1 MNSNKQNLINKI
13 KYRSQYRG
21 TKEMDLL
28 LGKFV
33 KMYIDEFNDRELK
46 QLEQFLKI
54 DDDTLLKFYL
64 DKKSELKLKDNK
76 ISQLFKNF
84 KI

>member
-1 MNSNKQNLINKI
+1 
-13 KYRSQYRG
+13 
-21 TKEMDLL
+21 MDLL

-33 KMYIDEFNDRELK
+33 KKYIDKFSDKELEH
-46 QLEQFLKI
+46 LEQFLKI

-64 DKKSELKLKDNK
+64 DKKNELKLKDNK
-76 ISQLFKNF
+76 IFQLFKSF

>member
-1 MNSNKQNLINKI
+1 MKKKSLLKKKI
-13 KYRSQYRG
+13 IYRSEYRG

-33 KMYIDEFNDRELK
+33 KMYIDEFNDRELE

-54 DDDTLLKFYL
+54 DDNTLLKFYL
-64 DKKSELKLKDNK
+64 DKKNELKLKDNK
-76 ISQLFKNF
+76 ISQLFKSF

>member
-1 MNSNKQNLINKI
+1 MKKESILKKKI
-13 KYRSQYRG
+13 IYRSEYRG

-33 KMYIDEFNDRELK
+33 KKYIDEFSDKELE
-46 QLEQFLKI
+46 QLEQFLMI

-64 DKKSELKLKDNK
+64 GKKNELKLKDNK
-76 ISQLFKNF
+76 IFQLFKSF

>member
-1 MNSNKQNLINKI
+1 MKKKSILKKKI
-13 KYRSQYRG
+13 IYRSEYRG

-33 KMYIDEFNDRELK
+33 KKYIDKFSDKELEH
-46 QLEQFLKI
+46 LEQFLKI

-64 DKKSELKLKDNK
+64 DKKNELKLKDNK
-76 ISQLFKNF
+76 IFQLFKSF

>member
-1 MNSNKQNLINKI
+1 MKKKSILKKKI
-13 KYRSQYRG
+13 IYRSEYRG

-33 KMYIDEFNDRELK
+33 KKYIDEFSDKELE
-46 QLEQFLKI
+46 QLEQFLMI

-64 DKKSELKLKDNK
+64 DKKNELKLKDNK
-76 ISQLFKNF
+76 IFQLFKSF

>member
-1 MNSNKQNLINKI
+1 MKKESILKKKI
-13 KYRSQYRG
+13 IYRSEYRG

-33 KMYIDEFNDRELK
+33 KMYIDEFNDRELE

-54 DDDTLLKFYL
+54 DDNTLLKFYL
-64 DKKSELKLKDNK
+64 DKKNELKLKDNK
-76 ISQLFKNF
+76 ISQLFKSF

>member
-1 MNSNKQNLINKI
+1 MKKKSILKKKI
-13 KYRSQYRG
+13 IYRSEYRG

-33 KMYIDEFNDRELK
+33 KKYIDEFSDKELE
-46 QLEQFLKI
+46 QLEQFLMI

-64 DKKSELKLKDNK
+64 GKKNELKLKDNK
-76 ISQLFKNF
+76 IFQLFKSF

>member
-1 MNSNKQNLINKI
+1 MKKESILKKKI
-13 KYRSQYRG
+13 IYRSEYRG

-33 KMYIDEFNDRELK
+33 KKYIDKFSDKELEH
-46 QLEQFLKI
+46 LEQFLKI

-64 DKKSELKLKDNK
+64 DKKNELKLKDNK
-76 ISQLFKNF
+76 IFQLFKSF

>member
-1 MNSNKQNLINKI
+1 MKKESILKKKI
-13 KYRSQYRG
+13 IYRSEYRG

-33 KMYIDEFNDRELK
+33 KKYIDEFSDKELE

-64 DKKSELKLKDNK
+64 DKKNELKLKDNK
-76 ISQLFKNF
+76 IFQLFKSF

>member
-1 MNSNKQNLINKI
+1 MKKESVLKKKI
-13 KYRSQYRG
+13 IYRSEYRG

-33 KMYIDEFNDRELK
+33 KKYIDEFSDRELE

-64 DKKSELKLKDNK
+64 DKKNELKLKNNK
-76 ISQLFKNF
+76 IFQLFKSF

>member
-1 MNSNKQNLINKI
+1 MKKESVLKKKI
-13 KYRSQYRG
+13 IYRSEYRG

-33 KMYIDEFNDRELK
+33 KKYIDEFSDRELE
-46 QLEQFLKI
+46 QLEQFLKT

-64 DKKSELKLKDNK
+64 GKKNELKLKDNK
-76 ISQLFKNF
+76 IFQLFKSF

>member
-1 MNSNKQNLINKI
+1 
-13 KYRSQYRG
+13 
-21 TKEMDLL
+21 MDLL

-54 DDDTLLKFYL
+54 DDNTLLKFYL
-64 DKKSELKLKDNK
+64 DKKNELKLKDNK
-76 ISQLFKNF
+76 ISQLFKSF

>member
-1 MNSNKQNLINKI
+1 MKKESILKKKI
-13 KYRSQYRG
+13 IYRSEYRG

-33 KMYIDEFNDRELK
+33 KKYIDEFSDKELE
-46 QLEQFLKI
+46 QLEQFLMI

-64 DKKSELKLKDNK
+64 DKKNELKLKDNK
-76 ISQLFKNF
+76 IFQLFKSF

>member
-1 MNSNKQNLINKI
+1 MKKKSLLKKKI
-13 KYRSQYRG
+13 IYRSEYRG
-21 TKEMDLL
+21 SKEMDLL

-54 DDDTLLKFYL
+54 DDNTLLKFYL
-64 DKKSELKLKDNK
+64 DKKNELKLKDNK
-76 ISQLFKNF
+76 ISQLYKSF

>member
-1 MNSNKQNLINKI
+1 MKKKSLLKKKI
-13 KYRSQYRG
+13 IYRSEYRG

>member
-1 MNSNKQNLINKI
+1 MKKKSILKKKI
-13 KYRSQYRG
+13 IYRSEYRG

-33 KMYIDEFNDRELK
+33 KKYIDKFSDKELEH
-46 QLEQFLKI
+46 LEQFLKI

-64 DKKSELKLKDNK
+64 GKKNELKLKDNK
-76 ISQLFKNF
+76 IFQLFKSF

>member
-1 MNSNKQNLINKI
+1 MRNNKTLKKKI
-13 KYRSQYRG
+13 LYRSTHRG

-33 KMYIDEFNDRELK
+33 KKYIYKLNNKDL
-46 QLEQFLKI
+46 I
-54 DDDTLLKFYL
+54 DLMELLKVEDDIIQKWYFENRSENSIL
-64 DKKSELKLKDNK
+64 DSKVSSLL
-76 ISQLFKNF
+76 KNF